1 MTRNALAELVIA
13 ACVQVAKQF
22 PLFDP
27 SGGDVSE
34 VVFRKVAR
42 AVQLGREK
50 NLDRDNDGFVSGVA
64 RKQARREYMQ
74 ILKARR
80 EWDTLRID
88 VSGKNLV
95 TFSRTDATLP
105 KNRSLDHQRNPSE
118 IVSRDETARSLRA
131 WTESQQPNDRILIR
145 ATQGEISMS
154 EAARLLGVDKS
165 TVSRRRDRLFARAR
179 IELAKLAP

>member
-1 MTRNALAELVIA
+1 MKRDALAELVIA

-74 ILKARR
+74 ILKARASG
-80 EWDTLRID
+80 TL
-88 VSGKNLV
+88 
-95 TFSRTDATLP
+95 
-105 KNRSLDHQRNPSE
+105 
-118 IVSRDETARSLRA
+118 
-131 WTESQQPNDRILIR
+131 
-145 ATQGEISMS
+145 
-154 EAARLLGVDKS
+154 
-165 TVSRRRDRLFARAR
+165 
-179 IELAKLAP
+179 